1 MTSTDSRP
9 DAVWLEPDELPGV
22 ARLAAI
28 ATWRAVGWAAGT
40 ALQAGTEVLSRT
52 LDGDPPVLIARDIA
66 TEVRGALSAALGGPG
81 TGAEAAAA
89 ARRARHSSGRADT
102 LRPGAT
108 LAELRVLGAALLAES
123 ADVTA
128 PQDAGHPAYAR
139 ILSEITPDE
148 ARILRLLYQSG
159 PQPAIDVR
167 TYRPLGIG
175 SELVADGLNMIA
187 ENAGLRRMDRIHPYL
202 TNLNRQGL
210 IDFSKEK
217 VEDPGR
223 YQLIEAQPSVAA
235 ARARAGWAPRLVYRS
250 IRLTTFGRDFC
261 HDCLLAG
268 VAATPP
274 PAYPPAPAAAPAP
287 DPAARDSAAPD
298 SVAAAAPA
306 PAAAAAEPPTAAA
319 PLGPNTRR

>member
-1 MTSTDSRP
+1 MTSADSRP
-9 DAVWLEPDELPGV
+9 NAVWLEPDELPGV
-22 ARLAAI
+22 ARLAAV

-40 ALQAGTEVLSRT
+40 ALQAGHEVLSRA
-52 LDGDPPVLIARDIA
+52 LDGDPPVLIARDVA
-66 TEVRGALSAALGGPG
+66 SEVRDALAAVLGGQ
-81 TGAEAAAA
+81 A
-89 ARRARHSSGRADT
+89 
-102 LRPGAT
+102 RPGPSRGARPGQAAT
-108 LAELRVLGAALLAES
+108 LAELREMGAALLAES

-139 ILSEITPDE
+139 ILSELTPDE
-148 ARILRLLYQSG
+148 ARILRLLCQSG
-159 PQPAIDVR
+159 PQPAVDVR

-235 ARARAGWAPRLVYRS
+235 ARASAGRAPRLVYRS
-250 IRLTTFGRDFC
+250 IRLTTFGRGFC
-261 HDCLLAG
+261 HDCLLASTDAG
-268 VAATPP
+268 PVTPALAAD
-274 PAYPPAPAAAPAP
+274 P
-287 DPAARDSAAPD
+287 DPSA
-298 SVAAAAPA
+298 
-306 PAAAAAEPPTAAA
+306 T
-319 PLGPNTRR
+319 TR

>member
-1 MTSTDSRP
+1 MTSPESRHP

-28 ATWRAVGWAAGT
+28 ATWRALGWAAGT
-40 ALQAGTEVLSRT
+40 ALQAGTEVLGRT

-66 TEVRGALSAALGGPG
+66 AEMRGALAAALGGQDGGPDG
-81 TGAEAAAA
+81 TLADGP
-89 ARRARHSSGRADT
+89 ARRRGRARQWD
-102 LRPGAT
+102 RPGAS
-108 LAELRVLGAALLAES
+108 LAELREQGAALLAES

-128 PQDAGHPAYAR
+128 PPDAGHPAYAR

-148 ARILRLLYQSG
+148 ARILRLLYRSG

-187 ENAGLRRMDRIHPYL
+187 ENAGLRQLDRIHPYL

-217 VEDPGR
+217 LEDPER

-250 IRLTTFGRDFC
+250 IALTTFGRGFC
-261 HDCLLAG
+261 QDCLLPAG
-268 VAATPP
+268 PDGQPP
-274 PAYPPAPAAAPAP
+274 PAPGEA
-287 DPAARDSAAPD
+287 
-298 SVAAAAPA
+298 
-306 PAAAAAEPPTAAA
+306 
-319 PLGPNTRR
+319 